1 MTGAGGTPETS
12 SRHGKGTSDRDVDPK
27 SDSVGLGSVASG
39 STRTSPRFS
48 SGLSHTEH
56 PWCPEHPCVLSSCDT
71 SRFNETELDA
81 QLTESS
87 QNGARCAERGSP
99 RHEESKRE
107 SMLGTVPKSNPTDNP
122 GDQVLFFLKHF
133 KRKTLKGENHVRPS
147 EEQLQLVS
155 AGDPNNSHSRFYR
168 PSGSFLA

>member
-1 MTGAGGTPETS
+1 MRN
-12 SRHGKGTSDRDVDPK
+12 SR
-27 SDSVGLGSVASG
+27 
-39 STRTSPRFS
+39 
-48 SGLSHTEH
+48 SH
-56 PWCPEHPCVLSSCDT
+56 
-71 SRFNETELDA
+71 RKTELDA
-81 QLTESS
+81 QSVGLPDTKS
-87 QNGARCAERGSP
+87 QSE
-99 RHEESKRE
+99 E